1 MASWVVGGILGNR
14 CKVLL
19 DTVLLS
25 FSCREDKLSIYVR
38 SACILDLSY
47 TSWVTKV
54 SVPINIIIIICT
66 CIEVKMMSAGMA
78 AYKLPCRLVQT
89 LSTIL
94 VIKQQNSSFIPEQKL
109 CIAVKL
115 NNDR

>member
-1 MASWVVGGILGNR
+1 MGNR

-25 FSCREDKLSIYVR
+25 VSCREDKLSIYVR

-54 SVPINIIIIICT
+54 SVPINIIIKAEYYYLCSRRLYHNRSQ
-66 CIEVKMMSAGMA
+66 SAEA
-78 AYKLPCRLVQT
+78 TKFECQ
-89 LSTIL
+89 
-94 VIKQQNSSFIPEQKL
+94 
-109 CIAVKL
+109 
-115 NNDR
+115 